1 MKILEAL
8 EIKVKPTNSDDEEIM
23 KLTDFTY
30 ELVEYDGD
38 NMWLQFEFK
47 DPEQV
52 SRSLT
57 EPYTLQITFFGT
69 EHFKNIFD
77 KEVPFGFELD
87 YPIVRQI
94 NVDDAK
100 TVDTATSVAQI
111 ALVAVLV
118 IFFFLIMCG
127 GPLLPTWMFL
137 NSMQL
142 IFHVPL
148 IKSDMPAH
156 THFFMIEYL
165 NVLRLHFDWTESA
178 SESVLG
184 SADKDDYDAMSS
196 S

>member
-1 MKILEAL
+1 
-8 EIKVKPTNSDDEEIM
+8 
-23 KLTDFTY
+23 
-30 ELVEYDGD
+30 
-38 NMWLQFEFK
+38 
-47 DPEQV
+47 
-52 SRSLT
+52 
-57 EPYTLQITFFGT
+57 
-69 EHFKNIFD
+69 
-77 KEVPFGFELD
+77 
-87 YPIVRQI
+87 
-94 NVDDAK
+94 
-100 TVDTATSVAQI
+100 
-111 ALVAVLV
+111 
-118 IFFFLIMCG
+118 MCG

-196 S
+196 I